1 MSNIKNLVVAPSD
14 VAVRREQDEYH
25 SDTSNISAD
34 GSRSCEEVDIIG
46 REQTTGVDT
55 STALANRTQKSK
67 AG

>member
-1 MSNIKNLVVAPSD
+1 VGNVKELVVTPSD

-34 GSRSCEEVDIIG
+34 GSRSCQKVDIVG

-55 STALANRTQKSK
+55 STALANRIH
-67 AG
+67 